1 MKDRKE
7 WKKGINKNTNKFV
20 KADKYNLIFV
30 FKDGGVIE
38 YEITEILF
46 YCDIYV
52 FS

>member
-1 MKDRKE
+1 MEITLYFRFR
-7 WKKGINKNTNKFV
+7 WHFHFFRW
-20 KADKYNLIFV
+20 DKYNLIFV